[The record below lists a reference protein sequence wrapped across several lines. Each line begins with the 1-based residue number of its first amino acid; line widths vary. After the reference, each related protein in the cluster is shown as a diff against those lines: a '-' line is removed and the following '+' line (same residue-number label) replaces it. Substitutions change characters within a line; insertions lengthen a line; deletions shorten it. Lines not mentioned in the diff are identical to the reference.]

1 MDSAALSNSGF
12 AFTFQWGS
20 DTINIITAICRKHLQ
35 KDLKGVGKTVR
46 NTFRGGV
53 HPEEHKEL
61 SRDARLR
68 LFNPKGE
75 MVFPLQQHIGKP
87 AKAIVQK
94 GDTVLVG
101 QKIAEADGFV
111 SAHIYSSCSGKVKGI
126 EKRRV
131 LGGGMAECIV
141 IDNDGQFSPLADYS
155 ERDSADSLSAN
166 EIIQRVQD
174 AGIVGLGGAGFPT
187 HVKLKPKDPEAI
199 EFVIANGAECEP
211 YLTCNDQ
218 LMRTHAPAIV
228 EGLELVLHLFP
239 NAEGVICIEDNKPE
253 AIHAMEIAASGKQR
267 ISVQTMITK
276 YPQGGER
283 SLIQAATGIDFP
295 ISKLP
300 ADAGCIVQNVGT
312 LYAIQRAVLYHEPL
326 FSQCFTVTGEAVSEP
341 GNFFVRVGTSYAEL
355 LEECGGVKAG
365 TEAAKALAGGPMM
378 GIAMASLD
386 VPIQKQNNGLTLLA
400 EDPVVAAE
408 KLMTACLHCGRCTTV
423 CPVGLM
429 PQLMADAAI
438 AGDLERYEKKLYGLE
453 CIQCGSCTVACP
465 AKRPL
470 MQTFKQAKAEIQAK
484 KKREGGGQK

>member
-1 MDSAALSNSGF
+1 M
-12 AFTFQWGS
+12 
-20 DTINIITAICRKHLQ
+20 
-35 KDLKGVGKTVR
+35 
-46 NTFRGGV
+46 
-53 HPEEHKEL
+53 
-61 SRDARLR
+61 
-68 LFNPKGE
+68 
-75 MVFPLQQHIGKP
+75 
-87 AKAIVQK
+87 
-94 GDTVLVG
+94 
-101 QKIAEADGFV
+101 
-111 SAHIYSSCSGKVKGI
+111 
-126 EKRRV
+126 
-131 LGGGMAECIV
+131 
-141 IDNDGQFSPLADYS
+141 
-155 ERDSADSLSAN
+155 
-166 EIIQRVQD
+166 
-174 AGIVGLGGAGFPT
+174 
-187 HVKLKPKDPEAI
+187 
-199 EFVIANGAECEP
+199 
-211 YLTCNDQ
+211 
-218 LMRTHAPAIV
+218 
-228 EGLELVLHLFP
+228 
-239 NAEGVICIEDNKPE
+239 
-253 AIHAMEIAASGKQR
+253 
-267 ISVQTMITK
+267 
-276 YPQGGER
+276 
-283 SLIQAATGIDFP
+283 
-295 ISKLP
+295 
-300 ADAGCIVQNVGT
+300 QNVGT

-400 EDPVVAAE
+400 EDPVAAAE

>member
-1 MDSAALSNSGF
+1 M
-12 AFTFQWGS
+12 
-20 DTINIITAICRKHLQ
+20 K
-35 KDLKGVGKTVR
+35 

-53 HPEEHKEL
+53 HPAGHKDL
-61 SRDARLR
+61 SRESRLR
-68 LFNPKGE
+68 LFDPKGE
-75 MVFPLQQHIGKP
+75 MVFPLSMHIGKP
-87 AKAIVQK
+87 AKPVVQK
-94 GDTVLVG
+94 NDEVKVG
-101 QKIAEADGFV
+101 QLLAEADGFV
-111 SAHIYSSCSGKVKGI
+111 SAPIHSSCSGKVKAI

-141 IDNDGQFSPLADYS
+141 IDNDGQFTPYADYTQKI
-155 ERDSADSLSAN
+155 DAAKLSN
-166 EIIQRVQD
+166 SEIIQRVQA

-187 HVKLKPKDPEAI
+187 AVKLQPKDPDAI
-199 EFVIANGAECEP
+199 EYVIANGAECEP

-218 LMRTHAPAIV
+218 LMRIHSNEIA
-228 EGLELVLHLFP
+228 EGLELVLRLFP

-267 ISVQTMITK
+267 ITVQTMITK

-283 SLIQAATGIDFP
+283 SLIQAATGVDFP

-300 ADAGCIVQNVGT
+300 ADVGCIVQNVGT

-326 FSQCFTVTGEAVSEP
+326 FSQCFTLTGEAVKEP
-341 GNFFVRVGTSYAEL
+341 SNFIVRVGTSYAEL
-355 LEECGGVKAG
+355 LEACGGVKEG
-365 TEAAKALAGGPMM
+365 KEAVKALAGGPMM
-378 GIAMASLD
+378 GIAMGSLD

-400 EDPVVAAE
+400 EDPVEQAE

-470 MQTFKQAKAEIQAK
+470 MQTFKQAKAEIQEK